1 MPDVLVAVAVVLF
14 VIGMAGVAYH
24 VRRDRR
30 ARRRRD
36 EERRR

>member
-1 MPDVLVAVAVVLF
+1 MPDVLVGVAVVLF

-30 ARRRRD
+30 ARRMKDD
-36 EERRR
+36 ERP

>member
-1 MPDVLVAVAVVLF
+1 MPDVLVGVAVVLF
-14 VIGMAGVAYH
+14 VIGMAAIAFH
-24 VRRDRR
+24 VRRERR